1 MKTALRIALI
11 VPPFITVPPERYG
24 GTELFVA
31 QLAEGLCAAGHEP
44 VVYTVGAS
52 KVRCETRWRS
62 PRGHWPIDN
71 ALESSLDD
79 LEHSSWACRD
89 AAQDCDIIHLNN
101 APGLSLARLIEP
113 PMVYTIHHPRVEALS
128 RYYVHFPR
136 VKFVAIS
143 HDQARREAAPDLEV
157 VHHGLDCGLYEVAS
171 GRRDY
176 LCYVGRIAPIK
187 GTHTAIEVAQRA
199 GIPLKI
205 AGEIQPIYRDYWEAE
220 IRPRVDGHN
229 VIYVGEVDLA
239 GKNELFAGAR
249 ALLFPIDWE
258 EPFGLVMTEAMA
270 CGVPVLAFARG
281 SAPEI
286 VRDGVS
292 GWLCRDVAAM
302 TDRALDLSIDGN
314 ACRQHVIE
322 NFSVERMVER
332 YLEIYSACHLRLA
345 ATAA

>member
-1 MKTALRIALI
+1 MKIALI

-31 QLAEGLCAAGHEP
+31 QLAEGLRAAGHAP

-52 KVRCETRWRS
+52 KVRCEIRWRS
-62 PRGHWPIDN
+62 ARGTWPIEN

-79 LEHSSWACRD
+79 LEHTSWACQD
-89 AAQDCDIIHLNN
+89 AAQDCDVLHLNN
-101 APGLSLARLIEP
+101 APGLSLVRMIEQ
-113 PMVYTIHHPRVEALS
+113 PMVYTLHHPRVEALS
-128 RYYVHFPR
+128 RYYAHFPR

-143 HDQARREAAPDLEV
+143 HDQARREALTNLDV
-157 VHHGLDCGLYEVAS
+157 VHHGLDSSLYQVAS
-171 GRRDY
+171 GSRDY

-187 GTHTAIEVAQRA
+187 GTHTAIEVAKRA

-205 AGEIQPIYRDYWEAE
+205 AGEIQPMYRDYWEAE
-220 IRPRVDGHN
+220 VRPHVDGRN

-286 VRDGVS
+286 VRDGES
-292 GWLCRDVAAM
+292 GWLCRDAADM
-302 TDRALDLSIDGN
+302 ADRVKSLTISPHS
-314 ACRQHVIE
+314 CRQHVE
-322 NFSVERMVER
+322 QNFSVERMVER
-332 YLEIYSACHLRLA
+332 YVEIYSARHLPLA